1 MDLLI
6 ALAFPFEYDQ
16 FISNQKTTLG
26 QSRDRMG
33 IPTERRLRDIEST
46 LKNLTATLF
55 HGRLWMEQN
64 NGGPQQD
71 QLMELEERN
80 DILKDD
86 IAKLRQE
93 KIMIQQ
99 QRDAATMQM
108 ERRDAE
114 IESLEKRH
122 ADNEARLRVDMQRIQ
137 QQHAEAEAQI
147 RSDLDKANDE
157 LKFVMDAVH
166 QSGFIFAKRT
176 LTETVGADE
185 KRIWTSA
192 QKAGNRSIH

>member
-64 NGGPQQD
+64 NGGAQQD

-122 ADNEARLRVDMQRIQ
+122 ADNEARLRGDMQRIQ

-147 RSDLDKANDE
+147 RSDLDKANDD
-157 LKFVMDAVH
+157 LKFVIDAVH
-166 QSGFIFAKRT
+166 QSGYILQNAP
-176 LTETVGADE
+176 
-185 KRIWTSA
+185 
-192 QKAGNRSIH
+192 